1 MNREDKLGD
10 TGDLVRPVVLC
21 AIVFICKMQKKKAD
35 LSSVCHIDL
44 QVSLFIVGYSP
55 LVVP

>member
-21 AIVFICKMQKKKAD
+21 AIVFICKMQKRQTCLLCVTLIYRFHFLLLD
-35 LSSVCHIDL
+35 
-44 QVSLFIVGYSP
+44 IVR
-55 LVVP
+55 